1 MYEYG
6 NARIAA
12 LRGRLLPPGVLH
24 QLAESESPAALLEH
38 LARLDDWQPFAAAPY
53 GKTESPAAGATGAD
67 PARAVLATIER
78 HRFARLGTL
87 PRWYPPPARTLV
99 EALVI
104 PLDCER
110 AVALLRLRI
119 ADVEPA
125 VALERAGAGAV
136 LDARQLA
143 EIVRAPTLGG
153 SVRLLGEA
161 GVIEVRAA
169 RRLAALCDRGEAWV
183 TVEAGLADACFE
195 ARRARATGTGA
206 AAAHVREVLAAE
218 HAAAHAVVVELS
230 EQGIESA
237 ASLERR
243 STLARL
249 DQLARR
255 ARRDP
260 LGIGVVAG
268 YVAAVEA
275 QAIRLRA
282 ILGRVAG
289 RWNRE
294 RAAGYMPVAGG

>member
-6 NARIAA
+6 NARVAA
-12 LRGRLLPPGVLH
+12 LRGRLLDPGVLH

-38 LARLDDWQPFAAAPY
+38 MARLDDWQPFAAALPA
-53 GKTESPAAGATGAD
+53 KTESPAAGAADTD
-67 PARAVLATIER
+67 PARAVLGAIER

-99 EALVI
+99 EALVL

-119 ADVEPA
+119 ADVDPA
-125 VALERAGAGAV
+125 VALDRAGAGAI
-136 LDARQLA
+136 LDARRLA
-143 EIVRAPTLGG
+143 EIVRAPTLAT

-161 GVIEVRAA
+161 GVIEVRTA
-169 RRLAALCDRGEAWV
+169 RRLAALRERGEAWA

-195 ARRARATGTGA
+195 ARLARATGAGA
-206 AAAHVREVLAAE
+206 AAAKVREVLAAE
-218 HAAAHAVVVELS
+218 HAAAHAVMVELS

-237 ASLERR
+237 AALERR
-243 STLARL
+243 SMLARL

-260 LGIGVVAG
+260 LGIGVVVG

-289 RWNRE
+289 RWS
-294 RAAGYMPVAGG
+294 RAQTAGYMPEAGG

>member
-12 LRGRLLPPGVLH
+12 LRGRLLGPGVLR

-38 LARLDDWQPFAAAPY
+38 LARLDDWQPFVAAPLPGAGVAAA
-53 GKTESPAAGATGAD
+53 GTVGTGS
-67 PARAVLATIER
+67 ARVVMETIER
-78 HRFARLGTL
+78 HRSARLGAL
-87 PRWYPPPARTLV
+87 PRWYERPARALV
-99 EALVI
+99 EALVL

-110 AVALLRLRI
+110 VIALLRFRV
-119 ADVEPA
+119 AGVGPA
-125 VALERAGAGAV
+125 VALDQVGAGAV
-136 LDARQLA
+136 LDERQLA
-143 EIVRAPTLGG
+143 EIARAPTLAAA
-153 SVRLLGEA
+153 VRLLGDA
-161 GVIEVRAA
+161 GLAERRAA
-169 RRLAALCDRGEAWV
+169 ERLAMLCDRGEAWAA
-183 TVEAGLADACFE
+183 VEAGVVEVCLQ
-195 ARRARATGTGA
+195 ARRARAAGA
-206 AAAHVREVLAAE
+206 GADAVWVREFLSTERAAE
-218 HAAAHAVVVELS
+218 HAVFVELS
-230 EQGIESA
+230 ERGIEAA
-237 ASLERR
+237 ASLDRR

-249 DQLARR
+249 DLLARR

-268 YVAAVEA
+268 YVAAVET